1 MLGCV
6 WHHSLCPSSQKAM
19 PTPCPADSVLFLIKI
34 QLQGLFDFFIL
45 LKIRPQNA
53 KTYANAKHN
62 NKKLTTLL
70 HILKERLGLGPI
82 CVLNEVLIEFLFP
95 LNQQASVNTSLGR
108 WKALKRHLIRLA
120 VIQIIGGK
128 LLNGQFLPGNMKAI
142 QIRGN
147 AGLKEVGL
155 TQLVKSWRPS
165 SPKTCEHFFF
175 LFFLAAGC
183 LWLPLHPAHQGC
195 NLQSQTG
202 RGRSWTAWEQGRC
215 TLPAW
220 AGWGLEC
227 SWQLAAV
234 KITPGDCR

>member
-19 PTPCPADSVLFLIKI
+19 PTPCPADSALFLIKI

-175 LFFLAAGC
+175 LFFWLLVVYGCPCIQHTRAAT
-183 LWLPLHPAHQGC
+183 C
-195 NLQSQTG
+195 NPKQVEADHGQPGSRAG
-202 RGRSWTAWEQGRC
+202 ARC
-215 TLPAW
+215 PPERVG
-220 AGWGLEC
+220 GWN
-227 SWQLAAV
+227 A
-234 KITPGDCR
+234 PDN